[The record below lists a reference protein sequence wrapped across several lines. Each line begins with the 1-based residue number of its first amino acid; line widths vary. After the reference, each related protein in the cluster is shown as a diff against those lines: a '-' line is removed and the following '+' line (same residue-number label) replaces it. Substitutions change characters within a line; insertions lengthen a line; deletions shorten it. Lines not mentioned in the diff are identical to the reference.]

1 MKTLENVNKIEEK
14 NMYKFM
20 AKSILMC
27 IRKDHMR
34 DSTKRK
40 ARWSE
45 QSFHVA
51 DRHMQ
56 MLYLRVTPEPVYHF
70 PLFIPF
76 VFLQETLRHIRDGNI
91 ASHIYSTLTPKF
103 T

>member
-1 MKTLENVNKIEEK
+1 
-14 NMYKFM
+14 M
-20 AKSILMC
+20 AKNTSILMC

-34 DSTKRK
+34 DPTKRK

-56 MLYLRVTPEPVYHF
+56 MLYLRVTPQPVYHF

-76 VFLQETLRHIRDGNI
+76 VFLQATLRHIRDGII
-91 ASHIYSTLTPKF
+91 ASYIYSTLTPNCYCEVII